1 VKERGWFEAAALVEA
16 LLAGGRTVSLDCFEK
31 RRPAGFE
38 TEEMV
43 RWPSARGTK
52 LSARAPEGTISVTR
66 LRSTVS
72 QATGQLCRRKD
83 QEETVEEEGEM
94 KTHVVLA
101 DHPARC
107 EFLSSRSPQ
116 PNAVPSYSLP
126 TCRTSTSSLPLLLSK
141 AAPSSL
147 AVSSRR
153 FQRWTRRK

>member
-1 VKERGWFEAAALVEA
+1 MEA
-16 LLAGGRTVSLDCFEK
+16 LAAGGRTVSLDCFEK

-43 RWPSARGTK
+43 RWPFARGTE

-83 QEETVEEEGEM
+83 REETVEEKGKM

-101 DHPARC
+101 DHPVRS
-107 EFLSSRSPQ
+107 LSPSSRSPQ
-116 PNAVPSYSLP
+116 PNAVPSCSPP
-126 TCRTSTSSLPLLLSK
+126 TYRTSTSSLPLLLLK

-147 AVSSRR
+147 AVSFRR
-153 FQRWTRRK
+153 FQRWTRQK